1 MAQPPKTQSI
11 LALSFKPPT
20 PVEVAPGERPVL
32 TLIDASNF
40 IFRAYHA
47 LPHLSTSRGVATN
60 AVYGFTRM
68 VLMTLR
74 ELSPTHI
81 ALAFDKESRAS
92 RQAIDPTYKANRE
105 GPPPDLV
112 PQFALIRKVVEAL
125 DVPVLELS
133 GWEADDV
140 IGTLALRAKAEG
152 FKVLVVT
159 GDKDFIQIVDDDVEL
174 YDPMHEKH
182 TRPADVKE
190 RLSIVPGQM
199 RDYQS
204 LIGDAID
211 NIPGVPGIGPKTA
224 SDLINQFGDLDAL
237 FARIGE
243 VKKPKTREALI
254 AHKPQV
260 LRARQLVTFKTDLP
274 LEVKIADLERRPIRD
289 AEARDLFSELEFFK
303 LLQEMPAPAP
313 TPLPE
318 KTAVVLDAAGLD
330 ELAALAREGGE
341 LSLYPAY
348 EGLPYAASL
357 IGLGVAAKSGRTFYL
372 PLQHSAI
379 LAGPQLP
386 LGLFKDKMGPILR
399 SKEIRKLG
407 HGLKSLSL
415 LLSSLGL
422 ELEGAEQD
430 VELVSYLLNP
440 SRKEHALQDLARERL
455 RLELPALPSSAQGK
469 RGAPLPDLSVE
480 EVAPIYGSW
489 AEASRRL
496 AAELWPELDRVG
508 LGKLAREL
516 EVPLL
521 PVLARMERR
530 GVRLDRAA
538 LRRINETVEAQC
550 RVQLAKIFEL
560 AGHEFMVGS
569 NQQLAVVLYDEL
581 KLPVLKRGKTG
592 PSTDHEVL
600 EKLAQQHPLPR
611 AVIEYRMLSKLKSTY
626 LDTLPE
632 LVAHDGRLH
641 TTFHQAAAATGRL
654 SSTDPNLQ
662 NIPIRTDL
670 GKEIRRAFV
679 ADDGAVLI
687 SADYSQIELR
697 ILAHV
702 AQDPALVEAFS
713 KDEDVHTRT
722 ASEVFG
728 VPPGEVTDNMRRAA
742 KMVNYGISYGLSPHG
757 LATRLDIPTEEAR
770 SIIERYFARYA
781 GIKRYLDETVTF
793 AHQKGYVE
801 TLFGRRRYM
810 PDIAS
815 RNRNVAQAA
824 ERAAINMPIQG
835 TAADLIKMAML
846 KVDVELASR
855 FPKAAM
861 LLQVHDEL
869 LLEAPEGEAAGVSA
883 LVQGLM
889 SQVVGL
895 RVPLVVEVGHG
906 RSWADAH

>member
-1 MAQPPKTQSI
+1 MPQPPKSQSV
-11 LALSFKPPT
+11 LALSFAKPA
-20 PVEVAPGERPVL
+20 PVTAAPGERPVL
-32 TLIDASNF
+32 TLVDASNF

-74 ELSPTHI
+74 ELKPTHI

-112 PQFALIRKVVEAL
+112 PQFALIRKVVDAL

-182 TRPADVKE
+182 TRPEDVKE
-190 RLSIVPGQM
+190 RLGIVPAQM

-204 LIGDAID
+204 LIGDQID
-211 NIPGVPGIGPKTA
+211 NIPGIPGVGPKTA
-224 SDLINQFGDLDAL
+224 SDLLNQFGDLDAL
-237 FARIGE
+237 YARLPE
-243 VKKPKTREALI
+243 VKKPKVREAL
-254 AHKPQV
+254 AVHRDQV
-260 LRARQLVTFKTDLP
+260 MRARQLVTFKTDLP
-274 LEVKIADLERRPIRD
+274 LEVKIADLQRRPIRD

-303 LLQEMPAPAP
+303 LLQEMPAPEP

-318 KTAVVLDAAGLD
+318 KTTVALDAAALD
-330 ELAALAREGGE
+330 ELCELAVKEGE
-341 LSLYPAY
+341 ISLYPAY
-348 EGLPYAASL
+348 EGLPYAAPL
-357 IGLGVAAKSGRTFYL
+357 TGLGVATRSGRTFYL

-386 LGLFKDKMGPILR
+386 MALFKDKLGPLLR
-399 SKEIRKLG
+399 SKEIRKVG

-415 LLSSLGL
+415 LLSSLCL
-422 ELEGAEQD
+422 ELERAEGD

-469 RGAPLPDLSVE
+469 RGAPLQDLSVE

-489 AEASRRL
+489 AEAARRL
-496 AAELWPELDRVG
+496 SGELWPELDRVG

-550 RVQLAKIFEL
+550 QVQLQEIYKQ

-569 NQQLAVVLYDEL
+569 NQQLAEVLYTQL

-662 NIPIRTDL
+662 NIP
-670 GKEIRRAFV
+670 
-679 ADDGAVLI
+679 
-687 SADYSQIELR
+687 
-697 ILAHV
+697 
-702 AQDPALVEAFS
+702 
-713 KDEDVHTRT
+713 
-722 ASEVFG
+722 
-728 VPPGEVTDNMRRAA
+728 
-742 KMVNYGISYGLSPHG
+742 
-757 LATRLDIPTEEAR
+757 
-770 SIIERYFARYA
+770 
-781 GIKRYLDETVTF
+781 
-793 AHQKGYVE
+793 
-801 TLFGRRRYM
+801 
-810 PDIAS
+810 
-815 RNRNVAQAA
+815 
-824 ERAAINMPIQG
+824 
-835 TAADLIKMAML
+835 
-846 KVDVELASR
+846 
-855 FPKAAM
+855 
-861 LLQVHDEL
+861 
-869 LLEAPEGEAAGVSA
+869 
-883 LVQGLM
+883 
-889 SQVVGL
+889 
-895 RVPLVVEVGHG
+895 
-906 RSWADAH
+906 